1 MPLIRL
7 LAPTKIQ
14 ASTYAEGQVVLFPND
29 LAADVLSSGFGEAVE
44 DASVFVEH
52 INRIE
57 PDPDLPLEELPG
69 G

>member
-7 LAPTKIQ
+7 LQPTRIQ

-29 LAADVLSSGFGEAVE
+29 LASDVLSSGFGEEVQEAP
-44 DASVFVEH
+44 VFVEH

-57 PDPDLPLEELPG
+57 GDTEPPPENPPG

>member
-7 LAPTKIQ
+7 LAAAQIQ

-29 LAADVLSSGFGEAVE
+29 LASDVISAGFGEEVQEAP
-44 DASVFVEH
+44 VFVEH

-57 PDPDLPLEELPG
+57 PDPAVPPDDLPG

>member
-1 MPLIRL
+1 MPIIRL

-29 LAADVLSSGFGEAVE
+29 LAANVLSSGFGEAVE
-44 DASVFVEH
+44 DAPVFVEH

-57 PDPDLPLEELPG
+57 PNPDIYPEKLPEG
-69 G
+69 

>member
-44 DASVFVEH
+44 DAPVFVEH

-57 PDPDLPLEELPG
+57 PDLDDPPPDNSSG
-69 G
+69 

>member
-7 LAPTKIQ
+7 LSPTKIQ

-29 LAADVLSSGFGEAVE
+29 LAADIISSGFGETAE
-44 DASVFVEH
+44 DETIFVEH

-57 PDPDLPLEELPG
+57 PDSDLPLEELPG